1 MEITKGTVI
10 NAITNNDTKT
20 VLRIFEEFD
29 LKKDNRPIITSA
41 HKECISDICSQA
53 SAMSYRC
60 DLSGKL
66 TEEIIDHVSVAI
78 NLFDLLPLVI
88 TAEKIKND
96 DFESI
101 PENIRVALKENK
113 YTPKIAQDIES
124 LSTYAFNALLVFIK
138 EKIENLD
145 VLFTRHII
153 RSMYMYDKDFIFTEL
168 LFAYMAICI
177 RKPVDDILCRNFING
192 LIITCED
199 IDKEDDEEE
208 DEDDGDDEDDDDEDE
223 EDEKDTE
230 Q

>member
-1 MEITKGTVI
+1 MEITKGTI
-10 NAITNNDTKT
+10 ISAIANNDTKT
-20 VLRIFEEFD
+20 LLKIFEEFD

-53 SAMSYRC
+53 STMSYRC

-78 NLFDLLPLVI
+78 NLFDLLPLII

-113 YTPKIAQDIES
+113 YTLNIAQDIES
-124 LSTYAFNALLVFIK
+124 LNTYALHALFVFIK
-138 EKIENLD
+138 EEIENLD

-153 RSMYMYDKDFIFTEL
+153 RSIYIYDKDSICTEL

-177 RKPVDDILCRNFING
+177 RKPVDDILCRNFVNG
-192 LIITCED
+192 LIIVCED
-199 IDKEDDEEE
+199 IDKEDDEDDDEE
-208 DEDDGDDEDDDDEDE
+208 EDDDDEEEDE

>member
-1 MEITKGTVI
+1 MVTTAGT
-10 NAITNNDTKT
+10 
-20 VLRIFEEFD
+20 
-29 LKKDNRPIITSA
+29 P
-41 HKECISDICSQA
+41 
-53 SAMSYRC
+53 
-60 DLSGKL
+60 
-66 TEEIIDHVSVAI
+66 
-78 NLFDLLPLVI
+78 
-88 TAEKIKND
+88 KIKHFLRE

-177 RKPVDDILCRNFING
+177 RKPVDDILCRNFVNG
-192 LIITCED
+192 LIIACED
-199 IDKEDDEEE
+199 IDKEDEEE
-208 DEDDGDDEDDDDEDE
+208 EEEDEDDDDEDE